1 MQTHKNTDPHLSPQ
15 HKTLTHIYLLQPRT
29 IHTHISFTCYCTVL
43 YTYELYCTVLCCIT
57 VCTYCTVL
65 QEHPCVIT
73 VCTYVLYCTVLHT
86 YVRTY
91 ALYKQL
97 STYVYCRE
105 VRTRLPELAEYRSWP
120 STYPNA
126 YPTEAGAFGSHHG
139 LRRRSSEEG
148 RTFPLQ
154 LRSCVL
160 LVVTDKFCVLRDP
173 LGGDHRRHNHILH

>member
-43 YTYELYCTVLCCIT
+43 YTYVRTYELYCTVLCCIT

-120 STYPNA
+120 STYVPKCIS
-126 YPTEAGAFGSHHG
+126 YRSWRVRLTPWPQKKV
-139 LRRRSSEEG
+139 LRRRSHVSASTSE
-148 RTFPLQ
+148 
-154 LRSCVL
+154 LRPPCSNRQVL
-160 LVVTDKFCVLRDP
+160 CLA
-173 LGGDHRRHNHILH
+173 